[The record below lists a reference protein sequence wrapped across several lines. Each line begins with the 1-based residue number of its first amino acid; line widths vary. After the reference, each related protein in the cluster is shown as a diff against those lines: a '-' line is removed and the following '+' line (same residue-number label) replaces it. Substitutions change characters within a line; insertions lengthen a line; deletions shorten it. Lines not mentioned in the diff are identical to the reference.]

1 MWQHYW
7 QDVFLKCHWLV
18 LSKGFPESA
27 FTINLD
33 LFLALPY
40 QSTVLSYPMP
50 SYQIETPSLKTKVSE
65 MTELLV
71 KKFEGRGQS
80 LSYAVPKEKV

>member
-1 MWQHYW
+1 MNIMMDNNKRFLHSAEMSFIFQQTGVLTNVFHFHQVVSK

-27 FTINLD
+27 FIN
-33 LFLALPY
+33 
-40 QSTVLSYPMP
+40 
-50 SYQIETPSLKTKVSE
+50 SE

-71 KKFEGRGQS
+71 KKFEGGGFHHPS
-80 LSYAVPKEKV
+80 